1 MLKVDVAASDMY
13 QNNQTD
19 TGSSENLLS
28 KVQAA
33 QRLGICARS
42 LDYRIQDGSIP
53 YVRIGRLYRFIP
65 SDLDKFIQSR
75 RVGGRQ

>member
-1 MLKVDVAASDMY
+1 MLKVDVAASDMD

-42 LDYRIQDGSIP
+42 LDYRIADGSLP

-65 SDLDKFIQSR
+65 ADLDAFIAAR
-75 RVGGRQ
+75 RIGGRE